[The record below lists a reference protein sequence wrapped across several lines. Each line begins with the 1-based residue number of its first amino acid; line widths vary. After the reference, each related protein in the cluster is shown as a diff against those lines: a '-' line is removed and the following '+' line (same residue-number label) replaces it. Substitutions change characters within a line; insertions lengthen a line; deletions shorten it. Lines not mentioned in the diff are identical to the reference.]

1 MLSRFGKTGASL
13 ILIYVL
19 PGQILIYKRCENLGT
34 SNHIKMTSGL
44 QIKWNKKRPMTF
56 CYCAYDFK
64 DPRTRQQGKSDSCYF
79 CLTSPKGNSYSDSLR
94 IAILNNDRLN
104 YI

>member
-1 MLSRFGKTGASL
+1 
-13 ILIYVL
+13 
-19 PGQILIYKRCENLGT
+19 
-34 SNHIKMTSGL
+34 
-44 QIKWNKKRPMTF
+44 MTF

-104 YI
+104 YIQ